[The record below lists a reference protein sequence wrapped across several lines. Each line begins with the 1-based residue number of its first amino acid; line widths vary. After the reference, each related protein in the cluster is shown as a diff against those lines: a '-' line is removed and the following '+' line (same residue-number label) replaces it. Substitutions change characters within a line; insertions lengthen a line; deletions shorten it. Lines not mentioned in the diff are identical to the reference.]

1 MGYNSGKDVER
12 KGSNMKKQKKNADKI
27 VSAHRKEKDI
37 KISIAKTK
45 IKSKIKAFLFFV
57 GLILMLGSVGGIEQ
71 NRLDLLTGMAL
82 ATAGLAIMYIS
93 GIKNADK
100 L

>member
-1 MGYNSGKDVER
+1 
-12 KGSNMKKQKKNADKI
+12 MKTQKKNADKI

-37 KISIAKTK
+37 NKSITKTK
-45 IKSKIKAFLFFV
+45 IKSKIKAFLFFA

-71 NRLDLLTGMAL
+71 NRLDLLTGMISAM
-82 ATAGLAIMYIS
+82 AGLAIMYI
-93 GIKNADK
+93 GWIKNENE

>member
-1 MGYNSGKDVER
+1 
-12 KGSNMKKQKKNADKI
+12 MKTQKKNADKT

-37 KISIAKTK
+37 KISIPKTK
-45 IKSKIKAFLFFV
+45 IKSKIKAFLFFA

-71 NRLDLLTGMAL
+71 NRIDLLNGMAS
-82 ATAGLAIMYIS
+82 ATAGLVIMYIG
-93 GIKNADK
+93 GIKNENE